1 MMTHRCTEAD
11 LRFREAFESG
21 RWPTNAFDHA
31 AHLRLAYVYLCT
43 SDTDT
48 AGQRMADA
56 LQQYLA
62 HHGLPQEKFHATL
75 TRAWILAV
83 AHFMAVTPPCPSA
96 QAFLTAQP
104 RLHDGKLML
113 THYSR
118 GRLFSASAR
127 KGFMSP
133 DIQPIP
139 RHASSS
145 SRPETL
151 A

>member
-1 MMTHRCTEAD
+1 MPHQISEAD
-11 LRFREAFESG
+11 QRFLEAFEAG
-21 RWPTNAFDHA
+21 HWPTAAFDHA
-31 AHLRLAYVYLCT
+31 AHLQLAYVYLCG

-48 AGQRMADA
+48 ACARMATA
-56 LQQYLA
+56 LQQYLR
-62 HHGLPQEKFHATL
+62 HHGLPAEKFHATL
-75 TRAWILAV
+75 TRAWMLAV
-83 AHFMAVTPPCPSA
+83 AHFMAMTPPCPST

-118 GRLFSASAR
+118 ERLFSASAR
-127 KGFMSP
+127 EGFMSP

-139 RHASSS
+139 RHTSSS